1 MYFFVELKN
10 MARYTG
16 PKFKLD
22 RREGENLLLKGKRSI
37 SGKHPIDK
45 KGVIPPGQHGQKTG
59 RRRKTSDFGL
69 QLREKQKVKRMYGV
83 LERQF
88 KKYFREAA
96 KEKGNTGVALLRT
109 LETRLDNVIYR
120 LGFAPSRAAARQ
132 LVNHGHVK
140 VDGAKVDIPSFNV
153 KVDNIVTLSDK
164 AQKFPSVPESI
175 KLRDDLPRWIKRQ
188 ALVGKIA
195 KLPEAED
202 VETIANEQLIVEYY
216 SR

>member
-1 MYFFVELKN
+1 
-10 MARYTG
+10 MARYRG

-22 RREGENLLLKGKRSI
+22 RREGTNLFLKGKRSI

-45 KGVIPPGQHGQKTG
+45 KGAVPPGQHGQKAL
-59 RRRKTSDFGL
+59 RKKLSDFAL

-88 KKYFREAA
+88 RRYFKDAS
-96 KEKGNTGVALLRT
+96 KEKGNTGVALLRS

-132 LVNHGHVK
+132 LVNHGHVRVNGK
-140 VDGAKVDIPSFNV
+140 KVDIPSFTV
-153 KVDNIVTLSDK
+153 SAGNIISLREKSQKLSSVSEALKQRED
-164 AQKFPSVPESI
+164 QPPSW
-175 KLRDDLPRWIKRQ
+175 LKRQ
-188 ALVGKIA
+188 ALVGKVV
-195 KLPEAED
+195 KSPEVED
-202 VETIANEQLIVEYY
+202 VESIANEQLIVEYY

>member
-1 MYFFVELKN
+1 

-22 RREGENLLLKGKRSI
+22 RREGTNLFLKGKRSI

-45 KGVIPPGQHGQKTG
+45 KGAVPPGQHGQ
-59 RRRKTSDFGL
+59 RSLRRKRSDFGL

-88 KKYFREAA
+88 RNYFEKAS
-96 KEKGNTGVALLRT
+96 KEKGNTGFALIKS
-109 LETRLDNVIYR
+109 LEMRLDNVVYR

-132 LVNHGHVK
+132 FVTHGHIRVNGKK
-140 VDGAKVDIPSFNV
+140 VNIPSFGV
-153 KVDNIVTLSDK
+153 KKDDVVALSEK
-164 AQKFPSVPESI
+164 AQKFSNVEESL
-175 KLRDDLPRWIKRQ
+175 KLREGELPKWLERK

-195 KLPEAED
+195 SLPEAED
-202 VETIANEQLIVEYY
+202 TESIANEQLIVEYY

>member
-1 MYFFVELKN
+1 

-22 RREGENLLLKGKRSI
+22 RREGMNLFLKGKRSS

-45 KGVIPPGQHGQKTG
+45 KGAVPPGQHGQ
-59 RRRKTSDFGL
+59 RALRRKKSDFSL

-88 KKYFREAA
+88 KKYFNEAA

-109 LETRLDNVIYR
+109 LETRLDNVIYK

-132 LVNHGHVK
+132 LVNHGHVRVNVRK
-140 VDGAKVDIPSFNV
+140 VSIPSFNV
-153 KVDNIVTLSDK
+153 KPGDVVTLSEK
-164 AQKFPSVPESI
+164 VQKLPSVAESL
-175 KLRDDLPRWIKRQ
+175 KMREDQAPLWLKRQ
-188 ALVGKIA
+188 ALVGKVA
-195 KLPEAED
+195 RLPEAED
-202 VETIANEQLIVEYY
+202 LEAIANEQLIVEYY

>member
-1 MYFFVELKN
+1 

-22 RREGENLLLKGKRSI
+22 RREGENLFLKGKRSV

-45 KGVIPPGQHGQKTG
+45 KGAVPPGQHGH
-59 RRRKTSDFGL
+59 RRVRKKFSDFGL

-88 KKYFREAA
+88 RRYFKEAS
-96 KEKGNTGVALLRT
+96 KEKGNTGVALLQT
-109 LETRLDNVIYR
+109 LETRLDNVVYR

-132 LVNHGHVK
+132 LVTHGHILVNGK
-140 VDGAKVDIPSFNV
+140 KVDIPSFSA
-153 KVDNIVTLSDK
+153 KTRDIITLTDK
-164 AQKFPSVPESI
+164 AQKLVMVSDALALKGDV
-175 KLRDDLPRWIKRQ
+175 LPTWLSRKG
-188 ALVGKIA
+188 LVGKVNNV
-195 KLPEAED
+195 PPAED
-202 VETIANEQLIVEYY
+202 IETIANEQLIVEYY